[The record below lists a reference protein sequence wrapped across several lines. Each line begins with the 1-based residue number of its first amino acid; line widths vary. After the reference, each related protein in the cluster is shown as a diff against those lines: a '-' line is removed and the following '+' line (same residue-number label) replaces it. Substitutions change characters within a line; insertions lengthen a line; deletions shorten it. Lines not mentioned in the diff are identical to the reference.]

1 MCIILFIYLV
11 DSQVP
16 TVGLNICFRV
26 SPGFP
31 GFFSS
36 TFFAKRN
43 LQSSKDGVA
52 FVFFFKKKTSG
63 LAVNVI
69 NSRIPVFFLDLFP
82 SFVCRFISLGSR
94 SRASFGCGD
103 TLKLANRLPPPN
115 FQDILELDDG

>member
-31 GFFSS
+31 GFFHQPFLRKEIYNRLKTELRLFS
-36 TFFAKRN
+36 F
-43 LQSSKDGVA
+43 L
-52 FVFFFKKKTSG
+52 KKTSG

-69 NSRIPVFFLDLFP
+69 NSRISVFFLDLFP

-94 SRASFGCGD
+94 SRASVGCGD
-103 TLKLANRLPPPN
+103 ALKLANRLPPPN
-115 FQDILELDDG
+115 SQDILELDDG